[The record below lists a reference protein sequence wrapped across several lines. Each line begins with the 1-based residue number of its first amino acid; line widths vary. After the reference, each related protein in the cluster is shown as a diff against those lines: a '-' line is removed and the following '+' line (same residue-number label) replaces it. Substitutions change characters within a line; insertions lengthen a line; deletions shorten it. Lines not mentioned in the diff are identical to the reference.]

1 MIPRRMYMRRTRGL
15 SLVLSVS
22 FMALASLIL
31 SGCPSPI
38 TDDIVTGS
46 RDLTP
51 PSIVVT
57 SPSEYASYSRLIS
70 VEGAVYDM
78 AERDRPGRVESLSYE
93 IVGHTA
99 VKTIV
104 INPDGSFNIA
114 EPNDLR
120 ENVVVLIKAVDWNG
134 NEAEHRLPL
143 TFPGNEIPSFTS
155 TESSREVALSWN
167 PVPGTTTY
175 TLYVESSSKAPDPA
189 TSVAYSSVSSP
200 YTVTQLSNGSLYS
213 FLLVGDGPDG
223 RKNYSAVLRSVPLSR
238 MHLLPSATPRYDGIE
253 LVWRSYPVIP
263 SYTVLRAS
271 SNAGPWVD
279 VSGPVNGSSF
289 FDSSASG
296 GGRYYYAVQPNAYS
310 TVRSEYIEASS
321 DVVSSRQD
329 APVASYDAV
338 TFSRA
343 SSYKDG
349 YLYILDYYAGLRILD
364 VHNPAL
370 PRQVG
375 FLALSSSRG
384 LAVEG
389 SYAYLGAYVSDPG
402 YGGASAPALLIVDI
416 STPSAPVLVG
426 TQILGTGGLGIQA
439 EDVAVLGDLVF
450 IAGFNRGFMVV
461 DATNKASP
469 VLRITNRDFSVLGQN
484 YAVAAQ
490 TRSGGTR
497 VLAVAG
503 NSASAL
509 YTVTGTAASP
519 VLTRNSSALGTANDV
534 AFGESGSTI
543 LYVSGGSSVASWQ
556 TSALASPALLSTLN
570 PAGASVGTGNLS
582 ISGKRVFVALNI
594 YGYAVIDAANDSSLR
609 TALVRA
615 VPGNTEHV
623 AIGNAYAYVST
634 GQDYP
639 FRIYGAND
647 PSAALIVK
655 TLSDVRTG
663 SRLAAYGDRLY
674 VSEYTYNA
682 EIGSND
688 WAASTY
694 SLVDPANPV
703 RVGTDVGDYSP
714 YSFAFAGAKSYI
726 AAERSGIMQ
735 WSLENTDNPSVLPP
749 WYLSTQGG
757 SAWDIEL
764 SGHYAVMSTGN
775 SWLNMVDLS
784 RSEQGSMT
792 IVAALSTQGTS
803 GVNYEARGLA
813 LRGSYAFVANELAG
827 LRAVDLS
834 KPEFPSAIAG
844 YGAPAGQ
851 TSAVAVYGDYV
862 LTADSSEGLMIYD
875 ATNPR
880 SWSNAGTAP
889 VWKQPSLTPAYDVIV
904 RGSYAYVAYG
914 ASGLGIWDITN
925 PLAPVQAGLLFKG
938 GFSPKALTIYRN
950 YLYALD
956 GATKLYVVDLVP

>member
-1 MIPRRMYMRRTRGL
+1 MERTSGL
-15 SLVLSVS
+15 GLALSVS
-22 FMALASLIL
+22 FMATAGLIL

-46 RDLTP
+46 RDITP
-51 PSIVVT
+51 PSIVVQ

-70 VEGAVYDM
+70 VEGVVQDM
-78 AERDRPGRVESLSYE
+78 AGPDRPGRVESLSYE

-99 VKTIV
+99 VKTV
-104 INPDGSFNIA
+104 AFNSDGSFSIA

-143 TFPGNEIPSFTS
+143 TFPGNEIPTFTS
-155 TESSREVALSWN
+155 SESSREVTLSWD
-167 PVPGTTTY
+167 PVPGTTSY
-175 TLYVESSSKAPDPA
+175 TLYVEPSSKAPDPGS
-189 TSVAYSSVSSP
+189 SVTYSAVSSP
-200 YTVTQLSNGSLYS
+200 YTVTQLNNGSLYS
-213 FLLVGDGPDG
+213 FLLVGDGPEG
-223 RKNYSAVLRSVPLSR
+223 RKNYSAVLRSVPLSS
-238 MHLLPSATPRYDGIE
+238 MHLLPNATPRYDGIE
-253 LVWRSYPVIP
+253 LLWRPYSAIP
-263 SYTVLRAS
+263 SYTVLRATS
-271 SNAGPWVD
+271 SAGPWVD
-279 VSGPVNGSSF
+279 VSGPVSGSSF
-289 FDSSASG
+289 FDTSASG
-296 GGRYYYAVQPNAYS
+296 GGRYYYTIQPSAYS
-310 TVRSEYIEASS
+310 DVRSEYIEASA

-343 SSYKDG
+343 SEYKDG
-349 YLYILDYYAGLRILD
+349 YLYILDFYAGLRVLD

-375 FLALSSSRG
+375 FLQLSSSRG
-384 LAVEG
+384 FAVEG
-389 SYAYLGAYVSDPG
+389 SYAYIGAYVYDPEEE
-402 YGGASAPALLIVDI
+402 ASVPALLIVDI

-450 IAGFNRGFMVV
+450 IAGFNKGFMVV

-469 VLRITNRDFSVLGQN
+469 VLRISNRDFGVLGQN

-490 TRSGGTR
+490 TRSGGAR

-509 YTVTGTAASP
+509 YTVSGSNSSP
-519 VLTRNSSALGTANDV
+519 VLTRNSATLGSATDV
-534 AFGESGSTI
+534 AFGETGSTI
-543 LYVSGGSSVASWQ
+543 LYVSSGSSVAAWQ
-556 TSALASPALLSTLN
+556 TSALVTPTMLSTLN
-570 PAGASVGTGNLS
+570 PTGSSVGTGNLTV
-582 ISGKRVFVALNI
+582 SGKRVFVALGI
-594 YGYAVIDAANDSSLR
+594 YGYAVIDAADSSSLR

-615 VPGNTEHV
+615 VPGETEHV
-623 AIGNAYAYVST
+623 EIGDSHVFVST

-647 PSAALIVK
+647 PSAALLVK
-655 TLSDVRTG
+655 TLADVRSG
-663 SRLAAYGDRLY
+663 ARLAAYGDRLY
-674 VSEYTYNA
+674 VSEFT
-682 EIGSND
+682 GGD

-694 SLVDPANPV
+694 SLIDPANPV
-703 RVGTDVGDYSP
+703 RVGTDVGYYTP
-714 YSFAFAGAKSYI
+714 YSFAFAGAKTYV

-735 WSLENTDNPSVLPP
+735 WSLENPDNPSVLLP
-749 WYLSTQGG
+749 WYISTQGG

-764 SGHYAVMSTGN
+764 SGHYAVMSTSN

-784 RSEQGSMT
+784 RSNQDSMT
-792 IVAALSTQGTS
+792 IVAALSTQGIGS
-803 GVNYEARGLA
+803 GNDYEARSLA
-813 LRGSYAFVANELAG
+813 LKGQYAFVANELAG
-827 LRAVDLS
+827 VRAVDLS

-862 LTADSSEGLMIYD
+862 LAVDSSQGLMIYD

-880 SWSNAGTAP
+880 SWSSSGTASI
-889 VWKQPSLTPAYDVIV
+889 WQQPSPSPAYDIVV

-925 PLAPVQAGLLFKG
+925 PLAPAQAGLLFQG
-938 GFSPKALTIYRN
+938 GFSPRSLTVYRD